1 MTHETRRAAHRRHR
15 SGRGLGNTAL
25 TGTGLLVGMWLGLTA
40 PSISPVAGPAPS
52 MHSASPAGSGPTIPL
67 SAGR

>member
-1 MTHETRRAAHRRHR
+1 MTQRTSQAAHRKHR
-15 SGRGLGNTAL
+15 SGRPRGNAAL
-25 TGTGLLVGMWLGLTA
+25 SGTGILVGMWLGLTA
-40 PSISPVAGPAPS
+40 PSISPVAGPAPA